1 MSDPLERYQLIRLLG
16 RGGMGEVYL
25 ARRTADG
32 VSAALKIARGQLG
45 EQGRLRLER
54 EAELLSRVES
64 VNLPSFLEAFESRG
78 RLVLA
83 MEFVV
88 GEPLQLHVAEPGE
101 PSERLALVKRSLPG
115 LARGLRALHQLG
127 IVHRDVKPANVVL
140 AEDRCV
146 LVDLG
151 LARGP
156 DVETLTKTGLSVG
169 TPEYLPPEQVSA
181 EVVTGSADLY
191 QVALVARDLLAGSR
205 RRPGFDAVQDAIERA
220 VRPPP
225 DLSRELPWVPG
236 PLSEW
241 IRRALHPDPAARP
254 EADAHLAALEVVL
267 RDMPAAPAI
276 PVTDSAR
283 PTWMET
289 EDFAEVAK
297 ARDTARRTGWT
308 EARAA
313 PPPKPR
319 TAKPAPAPASA
330 PPVAAPPTRTAGAGL
345 AGAVLGA
352 VVALGGALAF
362 LGGGPSAGIPPGEW
376 VFGLEDDRLVL
387 LEGRGEFRLTAPER
401 RPFTRG
407 TKGRLGVEFAGLGT
421 GEPVEVQVGLG
432 EEVRTLRLPGR
443 TSGLPGARLFGDD
456 LRLALPWTV
465 GEPTEVRL
473 RAGDGLWAGR
483 VSGPVVLEGSA
494 AFLDHPVWSGSME
507 LGPRVRLE
515 FEVDLRAAMEAQL
528 AEVRPPEVG
537 LDRMRDV
544 WSSLA
549 PNSYPAGTLY
559 PPPAARWLQ
568 EEGPAVRAALRA
580 RGVSLDER
588 MRVYQ
593 ALTPMLHLEWMWAR
607 DAALHGW
614 MASRLLPPDLAISS
628 GAFPLV
634 DPERFVA
641 HRKLYNLSLRM
652 GGTAAIKEVM
662 GNLEHRGDLSI
673 RRDGDGVHW
682 VNLTGLP
689 SGPLAAVDLLTQS
702 VGMEKWSRLEI
713 HVGGRV
719 LRLPLGQARLW
730 RTHGIPLEV
739 LEAARLGDGAVEV
752 GFRLD
757 RDRDLQNPSNG
768 NLVLVGLRLLQRRES
783 K

>member
-25 ARRTADG
+25 ARRSADG

-64 VNLPSFLEAFESRG
+64 ENLPRFLEAFQSRG

-115 LARGLRALHQLG
+115 LARGLRALHQLD

-283 PTWMET
+283 PTWMES

-297 ARDTARRTGWT
+297 ARETARRTGWT
-308 EARAA
+308 EAQAA
-313 PPPKPR
+313 PLPKPR
-319 TAKPAPAPASA
+319 TATPAPAPASA
-330 PPVAAPPTRTAGAGL
+330 SAVGPPARPPGVGV

-352 VVALGGALAF
+352 LVALGGAAAF
-362 LGGGPSAGIPPGEW
+362 LGGGPSAGAPPGAW
-376 VFGLEDDRLVL
+376 VFGLEADRLVL
-387 LEGRGEFRLTAPER
+387 LEGRGEFRLASPER

-407 TKGRLGVEFAGLGT
+407 AQGRLGVEFAGLGT
-421 GEPVEVQVGLG
+421 GEPLEVQVALG
-432 EEVRTLRLPGR
+432 EDVRTLHLPGR
-443 TSGLPGARLFGDD
+443 SSGLPRARLFGDE
-456 LRLALPWTV
+456 LRLALPWTAR
-465 GEPTEVRL
+465 GPTEIQL
-473 RAGDGLWAGR
+473 RAGDELWGGR
-483 VSGPVVLEGSA
+483 VAGQVALHGRA
-494 AFLDHPVWSGSME
+494 AFLDHPIWSGSME

-537 LDRMRDV
+537 LDRMREV

-559 PPPAARWLQ
+559 TPAITRWLE
-568 EEGPAVRAALRA
+568 EEGPVVRAALRA

-593 ALTPMLHLEWMWAR
+593 ALAPMLHLEWMWSR
-607 DAALHGW
+607 DAAIHDW
-614 MASRLLPPDLAISS
+614 AASRLLPPDLAVSS
-628 GAFPLV
+628 GDFPLA
-634 DPERFVA
+634 DPERFVT

-662 GNLEHRGDLSI
+662 GNLEQRGGLPI
-673 RRDGDGVHW
+673 RRDEHGVHW
-682 VNLTGLP
+682 VNMEGLP
-689 SGPLAAVDLLTQS
+689 TGALAAVDLLTQS
-702 VGMEKWSRLEI
+702 VGMDSWSRLEV
-713 HVGGRV
+713 HLGGRV

-739 LEAARLGDGAVEV
+739 LEAARLGGTAVEI

-768 NLVLVGLRLLQRRES
+768 NLVLVGLRLLQHREAG
-783 K
+783 